1 MNIFLK
7 TLSTINNQTE
17 ILNFIQE
24 NRYYTVIYEIERV
37 NLKDESETDES
48 VSDSNESID
57 KERLNKIKERMR
69 LKKKKYLL
77 RKKNKSDEIDLK
89 VEEVDETDKKIDVKE
104 TIESNAT
111 IEEIDLKQDENDDN
125 FLYIK
130 IYFKHCIFERKRS
143 FLKYLTYDFI
153 NTNQKYKQYLKE
165 NDINFIKICK
175 QLHRDLNGGE
185 DSLHYNIK
193 ELRNLEEQDDIREKH
208 VYIKNGKVDYITE
221 LIKNFSY

>member
-1 MNIFLK
+1 MIF
-7 TLSTINNQTE
+7 
-17 ILNFIQE
+17 
-24 NRYYTVIYEIERV
+24 EIERV

-89 VEEVDETDKKIDVKE
+89 VEEVDKTDEKIDVKE

-111 IEEIDLKQDENDDN
+111 IEEIDLKQDENDDD

-130 IYFKHCIFERKRS
+130 IYFKHCIFERNRS

-165 NDINFIKICK
+165 NEINFIKICK

-193 ELRNLEEQDDIREKH
+193 ELRNLEEQDDIHEKH
-208 VYIKNGKVDYITE
+208 VYIKNNKVVYITE

>member
-1 MNIFLK
+1 M
-7 TLSTINNQTE
+7 
-17 ILNFIQE
+17 
-24 NRYYTVIYEIERV
+24 
-37 NLKDESETDES
+37 KDESETDES

-57 KERLNKIKERMR
+57 KELLNKIKERMR

-77 RKKNKSDEIDLK
+77 RKKNKSDE
-89 VEEVDETDKKIDVKE
+89 VDETINL
-104 TIESNAT
+104 NAT
-111 IEEIDLKQDENDDN
+111 IEEIDNNVEEINSKDDDKIDDN

-130 IYFKHCIFERKRS
+130 IYFKHCIFEKNRS

-175 QLHRDLNGGE
+175 QLHRDFNGDE
-185 DSLHYNIK
+185 NSLHYNIK

-208 VYIKNGKVDYITE
+208 VYIKNNRVDYITE
-221 LIKNFSY
+221 IIKYFSY